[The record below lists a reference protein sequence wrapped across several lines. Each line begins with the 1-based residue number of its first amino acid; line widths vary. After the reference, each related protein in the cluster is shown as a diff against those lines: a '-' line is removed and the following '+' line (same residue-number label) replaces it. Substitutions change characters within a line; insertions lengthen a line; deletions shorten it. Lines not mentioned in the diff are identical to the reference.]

1 MPNLLRITRAAAFT
15 MAALALTACN
25 DEPSAPVTL
34 PTSTLTLEVP
44 AGEWYEGDVTV
55 LRATVRDANG
65 SEQPNAPITW
75 TVSHPTRA
83 EVAANGTTTFLSSGG
98 VTITAKSGPLS
109 ASRTIDVKRLT
120 VQSISVLPVPL
131 SFAPGDIAV
140 LGVRVQGEGG
150 RDVLGRAVTLTTDD
164 PRIAVIDAAGR
175 LRAVAS
181 GTTTVRA
188 TADGVVGTARVDV
201 VGAQAML
208 SLSRV
213 DGGRLP
219 LLVASDS
226 VMWNGVREYHEV
238 FLEGGELVLS
248 GGASPRYGIIV
259 RYAEY
264 KVTGPAGARTYE
276 LRLNSKEQ
284 DFGVVQYDARG
295 DLQMTSEFIYPL
307 SHTAQG
313 VSGGM
318 QVRFRIPGGD
328 TYLNLLFRR
337 D

>member
-1 MPNLLRITRAAAFT
+1 MSNLLRITRAAAFT
-15 MAALALTACN
+15 MAALVLTACN
-25 DEPSAPVTL
+25 NEPSAPVTL
-34 PTSTLTLEVP
+34 PTSTLTLDVP
-44 AGEWYEGDVTV
+44 AGDWYVGDVAT
-55 LRATVRDANG
+55 LRATVRTANG
-65 SEQPNAPITW
+65 TEQPDAPITW

-83 EVAANGTTTFLSSGG
+83 EVAGNGITTFLSSGS
-98 VTITAKSGPLS
+98 VTITAKSGTLS
-109 ASRTIDVKRLT
+109 ASRMIEVKRLT
-120 VQSISVLPVPL
+120 VRSITVLPAPL
-131 SFAPGDIAV
+131 SLAPGDIAV

-150 RDVLGRAVTLTTDD
+150 RDVLGQAVTLTSDD

-208 SLSRV
+208 TLSRV
-213 DGGRLP
+213 DGARLP
-219 LLVASDS
+219 LLIASDS
-226 VMWNGVREYHEV
+226 VTWNGAREYHEV

-248 GGASPRYGIIV
+248 GGSSPRYGISV

-276 LRLNSKEQ
+276 LRLTSKEQ

-295 DLQMTSEFIYPL
+295 DLRMTSEFISPL

-318 QVRFRIPGGD
+318 QVHFRIPGGD
-328 TYLNLLFRR
+328 TYLDLLFRR